1 MTLHTALPLILIFV
15 AVGVFVGLM
24 NILEVKTG
32 QYVGER
38 SSCGSGGSVTSNASF
53 G

>member
-32 QYVGER
+32 QYVGRKIELR
-38 SSCGSGGSVTSNASF
+38 KRRKRNE
-53 G
+53 